1 MKDEFIRKESVREIS
16 WKMCPD
22 CEKECEFYFET
33 EKEIWS
39 EANFNHEIENEI
51 VKLNI
56 IQISAKYQSPNIEH
70 LHQCCRF

>member
-39 EANFNHEIENEI
+39 EANFNYEIEYEI
-51 VKLNI
+51 VIGTIDKCSECGYNH
-56 IQISAKYQSPNIEH
+56 KME
-70 LHQCCRF
+70 

>member
-39 EANFNHEIENEI
+39 EANFNHEIEYEI
-51 VKLNI
+51 LIGTIDECSDCGYNHKM
-56 IQISAKYQSPNIEH
+56 E
-70 LHQCCRF
+70 